1 MNCADNSLALI
12 ETGKRMP
19 LLKTVLSFCKAINVP
34 IDFVLVDENI
44 EFLYFTLE
52 SYLLSLNEKD
62 FFSVIDIF
70 HDYMFSQYRIN
81 EDENNNIDLPYKMKE
96 YIKNLKLHD
105 CIINSNE
112 SNDKQIF
119 IKDLLSDRIKHYRHL
134 LEFTQQQLAD
144 KLGISLHY
152 QAEIENK
159 IKIPSLQLFKEICLV
174 MKVPAYCLLQSD
186 KESFYY
192 SNREMYD
199 KIRTYDISKIKSII
213 SILDTL
219 TNTYNF

>member
-1 MNCADNSLALI
+1 M
-12 ETGKRMP
+12 
-19 LLKTVLSFCKAINVP
+19 SFCKAINVP

-119 IKDLLSDRIKHYRHL
+119 IKDLLSDRIKPVSYTHL
-134 LEFTQQQLAD
+134 DVYKRQL
-144 KLGISLHY
+144 K
-152 QAEIENK
+152 
-159 IKIPSLQLFKEICLV
+159 
-174 MKVPAYCLLQSD
+174 
-186 KESFYY
+186 
-192 SNREMYD
+192 
-199 KIRTYDISKIKSII
+199 
-213 SILDTL
+213 
-219 TNTYNF
+219 